1 VEILLVRHGQP
12 GWADGGTP
20 QMDPALTDIGK
31 QQADLVGKRIAERG
45 ADEIISSPAK
55 RALATAA
62 PLAALLEKKVTVV
75 DDLLELRLPDWSH
88 LSLLEVAQA
97 FRSAREREPEAW
109 WQGMPG
115 GENFRSFIER
125 VQGAMRGLLAE
136 RGVHWAPAGEA
147 PIFKHERDIGR
158 IVIFGHGGTN
168 SVATTVLL
176 GLPSVP
182 WEWERFTLCHAGVIR
197 LKATPL
203 GGGFIFSMR
212 SFNDCEHLPKPL
224 RTI

>member
-1 VEILLVRHGQP
+1 
-12 GWADGGTP
+12 
-20 QMDPALTDIGK
+20 MDPALTKLGRE
-31 QQADLVGKRIAERG
+31 QSELVGKRIAERG
-45 ADEIISSPAK
+45 ADEIISSPAR

-62 PLAALLEKKVTVV
+62 PLAALLEKEPSVV
-75 DDLLELRLPDWSH
+75 DDLTELRLPDWSH
-88 LSLLEVAQA
+88 LSLIEVAQS

-125 VQGAMRGLLAE
+125 VQMAMRGLLAD
-136 RGVHWAPAGEA
+136 RGVRWAPSGEV
-147 PIFKHERDIGR
+147 PIFTHERDIGR

-168 SVATTVLL
+168 SVAMTVLL

-182 WEWERFTLCHAGVIR
+182 WEWERFTLCHTGVIR
-197 LKATPL
+197 LKAVPL

-212 SFNDCEHLPKPL
+212 SFNDCEHLPKKL
-224 RTI
+224 RTV

>member
-1 VEILLVRHGQP
+1 
-12 GWADGGTP
+12 
-20 QMDPALTDIGK
+20 MDPALTELG
-31 QQADLVGKRIAERG
+31 QEQSELVGKRIAERG
-45 ADEIISSPAK
+45 ADEIISSPAR

-62 PLAALLEKKVTVV
+62 PLAALLGKAPSVV
-75 DDLLELRLPDWSH
+75 GDLTELRLPDWSH
-88 LSLLEVAQA
+88 LSLIEVAQS

-125 VQGAMRGLLAE
+125 VQTAMRGLLAD
-136 RGVHWAPAGEA
+136 RGVRWAPSGEA
-147 PIFKHERDIGR
+147 PIFTHERDIGR

-168 SVATTVLL
+168 TVAMTVLL

-182 WEWERFTLCHAGVIR
+182 WEWERFTLCHTGVIR
-197 LKATPL
+197 LKAVPL

-212 SFNDCEHLPKPL
+212 SFNDCEHLPKKL
-224 RTI
+224 RTV